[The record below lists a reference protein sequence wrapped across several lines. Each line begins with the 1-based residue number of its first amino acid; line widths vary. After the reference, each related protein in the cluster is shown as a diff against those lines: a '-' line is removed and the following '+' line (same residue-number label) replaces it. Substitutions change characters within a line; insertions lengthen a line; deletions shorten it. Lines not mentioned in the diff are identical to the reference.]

1 MSELSVPALWLR
13 RYRDPLPVRSRGSFH
28 VVSVVRATATPG
40 ARSIV
45 ILGSKSANV
54 DGVRTALDRI
64 ASAHERIEHPNLPR
78 VIERGE
84 DDGTPFLELACDA
97 VVDGTELLRLLADSG
112 QKLTFAQGDAIF
124 TRMRETL
131 QAAHLVTDP
140 RTGGPYC
147 LGRVS
152 YGNILIGASG
162 RLSFVGLGHNFPVEK
177 EDGRLEGTG
186 SVWQAP
192 ELLGG
197 EPATPLGDYVAI
209 VMIVRSLF
217 AFCELGEVARRFF
230 AVAAS
235 RDNLE
240 AFELSRWFDTQ
251 LVAQRPDARPSID
264 EALAKMRRLR
274 EILGITVDMPG
285 FEARAAALIAEAAG
299 EPRDPIDGEVVT
311 VASDGG
317 WVAVGGER
325 RKLGRANQHVL
336 RALLLAH
343 RHQPGREMD
352 VWQLLEAGWP
362 GEEPLPEAGANRVY
376 VAIGRLRSLGL
387 RQVIERSGS
396 GYRIAPTAA
405 LRVAGVWS

>member
-1 MSELSVPALWLR
+1 VSEVSVPSLWLH
-13 RYRDPLPVRSRGSFH
+13 RYQDPLPVRSRGSFH
-28 VVSVVRATATPG
+28 VVSVARAGVVPVTRT
-40 ARSIV
+40 IV
-45 ILGSKSANV
+45 VVGSRNANV
-54 DGVRTALDRI
+54 DGVRAALDRI
-64 ASAHERIEHPNLPR
+64 ASAHERIEHPSLPR

-84 DDGTPFLELACDA
+84 HDGIPFLELACDA
-97 VVDGTELLRLLADSG
+97 AVDGAELLRLLADSG
-112 QKLTFAQGDAIF
+112 QKLPFPQGDAIF
-124 TRMRETL
+124 TRMREML
-131 QAAHLVTDP
+131 QVAHRVIDP
-140 RTGGPYC
+140 STGGPYC

-152 YGNILIGASG
+152 YGNILISASG
-162 RLSFVGLGHNFPVEK
+162 RVSFVGLGHNFPVEK
-177 EDGRLEGTG
+177 EDGRLEGSG
-186 SVWQAP
+186 PVWQAP
-192 ELLGG
+192 ELLAD
-197 EPATPLGDYVAI
+197 EPRTPLGDYVAI
-209 VMIVRSLF
+209 VMMVRSLF
-217 AFCELGEVARRFF
+217 AFADLGEVARRLF

-251 LVAQRPDARPSID
+251 LVAQRPDARPTLE
-264 EALAKMRRLR
+264 EALAKMARLR
-274 EILGITVDMPG
+274 EILGVTLDMAG
-285 FEARAAALIAEAAG
+285 FEARAAALIADAVG
-299 EPRDPIDGEVVT
+299 EPREPVDGETVT

-325 RKLGRANQHVL
+325 RKLGRANQQVL

-343 RHQPGREMD
+343 RHEPGREMD

-405 LRVAGVWS
+405 LRVA